1 MLIRTVE
8 WLNANRYRR
17 YPFVDDAD
25 MSLNAGAY
33 NGVCALPYLPDD
45 VMLDF
50 QAVALT
56 NTYAA
61 GTFKLSSIDV
71 SPTALV
77 FRFSIGNI
85 PIALSVPSHAA
96 YPYNAEAI
104 SNGARYSAVFGEGCA
119 NLLCAEPFTY
129 TAAIPL
135 QPALLVDQSRHRVD
149 SVRAKPGTQAT
160 LAGRVFVE
168 PGYNC
173 DPVVMPG
180 RVRLTAGHGWGAGR
194 YCYPLSDDV
203 ISCREAVLRLNG
215 QTASD
220 DGNINLSVI
229 GASVGPDPVDPNTVL
244 IRTPRMFDNMKC
256 G

>member
-8 WLNANRYRR
+8 WLNANKYRR

-25 MSLNAGAY
+25 MTLATAY
-33 NGVCALPYLPDD
+33 TGECAQAVLADD
-45 VMLDF
+45 VILDF
-50 QAVALT
+50 QAVVLA
-56 NTYAA
+56 NTYTA
-61 GTFKLSSIDV
+61 GAFKLAGIDV
-71 SPTALV
+71 SATALV
-77 FRFSIGNI
+77 FRFSVGNI
-85 PIALSVPSHAA
+85 AIALSVPANA
-96 YPYNAEAI
+96 IFPYNAEAL
-104 SNGARYSAVFGEGCA
+104 SNGARYSAVFGEGCMD
-119 NLLCAEPFTY
+119 LLCATAFAY
-129 TAAIPL
+129 TANIPL

-149 SVRAKPGTQAT
+149 SVRARPGTQAT
-160 LAGRVFVE
+160 LMGRVFVE

-194 YCYPLSDDV
+194 YCYPLTDDV

-229 GASVGPDPVDPNTVL
+229 GAAVGPDPDAPNTVL
-244 IRTPRMFDNMKC
+244 IRTSRMLDNMKC